1 MNITAESAMPGKLY
15 VILTA
20 ETQAE
25 TLQIKQIREAG
36 LAAGV
41 GDLKWIDYDGPRGV
55 GVAFQ
60 LIPDPFNLLTE
71 NQIK

>member
-15 VILTA
+15 VILTP

-25 TLQIKQIREAG
+25 ALQIRHIRFAAE
-36 LAAGV
+36 AAGV
-41 GDLKWIDYDGPRGV
+41 GDLKWVDYDGPRGV

-60 LIPDPFNLLTE
+60 LIPDPFKLHTE